1 MGNEQSRGNDGK
13 SGEGLIR
20 APDASNHRG
29 NKINQ
34 VNNQSL
40 AAAALPLSF
49 GAIVYGVSGKRSLFG
64 DGPLYDVW
72 GSG

>member
-1 MGNEQSRGNDGK
+1 MGNQQSRGNAGK

-20 APDASNHRG
+20 VSDASNLRG
-29 NKINQ
+29 YKINQ
-34 VNNQSL
+34 VNQSL

-49 GAIVYGVSGKRSLFG
+49 AAIVYDLSGKRSLFG
-64 DGPLYDVW
+64 DALLYDVW